1 MQGDLSAALK
11 MFSKALAVRE
21 KVLGGQHP
29 DTLKTKM
36 FMALVPSGQQT
47 SAKP

>member
-1 MQGDLSAALK
+1 

-36 FMALVPSGQQT
+36 FMALVQAGR
-47 SAKP
+47 KPLQMACP